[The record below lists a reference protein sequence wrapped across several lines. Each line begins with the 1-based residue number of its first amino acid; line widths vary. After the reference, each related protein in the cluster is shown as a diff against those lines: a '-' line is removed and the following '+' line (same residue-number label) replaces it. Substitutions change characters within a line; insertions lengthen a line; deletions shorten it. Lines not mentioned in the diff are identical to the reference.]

1 MTERDATESGPDVE
15 AIIQQIRADVSASEL
30 PVDPAIAETAAL
42 DSDLN
47 QILAE
52 ANRSCVVGRSRPSG
66 ARGFIYRILLRLLTP
81 LVEDLAL
88 VADLNRFNSLSVRS
102 LNKLSKMLTGN
113 DTASDSDLLAQTR
126 RRIDLLVDLG
136 SRLDSY
142 DKQQLDERL
151 KRIEAQLGKSE
162 LQE

>member
-1 MTERDATESGPDVE
+1 MTHANNPESGLDVE
-15 AIIQQIRADVSASEL
+15 TIIHRIRDDVSASEL
-30 PVDPAIAETAAL
+30 PTDPAIAESAAL

-47 QILAE
+47 AILSD
-52 ANRSCVVGRSRPSG
+52 ANGNCTIGESRLG
-66 ARGFIYRILLRLLTP
+66 GVRGLLYRMLLRILTP
-81 LVEDLAL
+81 LVEDI
-88 VADLNRFNSLSVRS
+88 NRFNSLSVRS

>member
-1 MTERDATESGPDVE
+1 MTHANNPESGLDVE
-15 AIIQQIRADVSASEL
+15 TIIHRIRDDVSASEL
-30 PVDPAIAETAAL
+30 PTDPAIAESAVL
-42 DSDLN
+42 DNDLN
-47 QILAE
+47 AILSD
-52 ANRSCVVGRSRPSG
+52 ANRSCTIGQSRLG
-66 ARGFIYRILLRLLTP
+66 GVRGLLYRMLLRILTP
-81 LVEDLAL
+81 LVEDI
-88 VADLNRFNSLSVRS
+88 NRFNSLSVRS